1 MDMMLLRQ
9 SHRRSRQCFTIVTNR
24 IRDDSSTVFIRSVAS
39 GKNSSAARL
48 GQKVVSTT
56 PLRLPI
62 GRQHRISFSSEAAFL
77 SKVPDYLI
85 PPAYR
90 TRNPDDGRGRGG
102 NAESDGSRSGL
113 AKRRS
118 RSSGRPNHSSNKQ
131 ARKPSKH
138 RRKSSSGNRRSFN
151 RNKPDAQN
159 LDVQQLEKDLTTKI
173 NVYNERLGAIS
184 FVNFA
189 AYVDKNATE
198 EEAAQISSVMGSF
211 FTPLDDSRTSENVNV
226 ADLLA
231 TEDLYKEIAADL
243 HKLIIGFTDI
253 AETAC
258 NAQISQ
264 GRDRNDYD
272 EETESD
278 SSPAMYSHYLD
289 SIMKAERYLEALET
303 LYRNRIDAISKAKA
317 ILEREKKAKEESDTK
332 VLGKISSFLGD
343 VFLLNNGSS
352 KVSAFDESWKRADGK
367 IAPPSTIKARG
378 QVRVTLDNID
388 DVIVSHKNGDFT
400 PKTTFYV
407 EQLILAN
414 QLAYCF
420 GVDEKTES
428 VQRSNRLLR
437 RWISINCLT
446 QKKQETSADDV
457 TASTIGED
465 ETEESSY
472 VRELFHTVLR
482 QNSDLWSIDGVNEA
496 EEWIK
501 QMHSLKQSGWIQC
514 APCVDAYNIVLLG
527 LCNLCKPLSSKHAD
541 NENRISKREE
551 RSRRNF
557 ILEGVERLLTQ
568 LTELH
573 DFNIH
578 PNILSLNLALNALAK
593 AGRDGDP
600 NLCKIANRVLL
611 NAIGEE
617 SYRGVVGIHEQ
628 PDESES
634 IEDSVET
641 PALQS
646 ATKLFVKPNMDTYH
660 WLVDIYSKSGD
671 AVYIKLGTS
680 LLKKMIEHRLEEQS
694 RHLFRDGSTAS
705 FAPSTGTYNN
715 ILRAL
720 AKKDIDTASVS
731 DENRIGIRTE
741 VAKEATAFLDS
752 MVRYETSYPTRV
764 TFIFLLQLWRKT
776 GSTEA
781 GEYAD
786 EILSRMETVSMY
798 QRELK
803 PFSNGYL
810 LALECWH
817 TAATAGYVGAAER
830 AFQLVQ
836 IIEGKSGQELIS
848 DDQEDTED
856 DNEGTSPN
864 KRIYPLMM
872 KICAAAQDK
881 RDTPRSMAIA
891 FDVLKKMED
900 NEMTPG
906 HNIFTML
913 FESVQNFLKHHPG
926 EEENDLLQKVF
937 VSASRYGVKA
947 PELKNRA
954 ERNRM

>member
-1 MDMMLLRQ
+1 
-9 SHRRSRQCFTIVTNR
+9 
-24 IRDDSSTVFIRSVAS
+24 
-39 GKNSSAARL
+39 
-48 GQKVVSTT
+48 
-56 PLRLPI
+56 
-62 GRQHRISFSSEAAFL
+62 
-77 SKVPDYLI
+77 
-85 PPAYR
+85 
-90 TRNPDDGRGRGG
+90 
-102 NAESDGSRSGL
+102 
-113 AKRRS
+113 
-118 RSSGRPNHSSNKQ
+118 
-131 ARKPSKH
+131 
-138 RRKSSSGNRRSFN
+138 
-151 RNKPDAQN
+151 
-159 LDVQQLEKDLTTKI
+159 VQQLERDLTTKI
-173 NVYNERLGAIS
+173 NVYNERLGEIS

-189 AYVDKNATE
+189 AYVDKNTKE
-198 EEAAQISSVMGSF
+198 EEAAQIPSLTGSF
-211 FTPLDDSRTSENVNV
+211 FTSLDESNTSENVNI

-231 TEDLYKEIAADL
+231 TEDLYKEIASDL

-258 NAQISQ
+258 QAQIAQ
-264 GRDRNDYD
+264 GRDRNVD
-272 EETESD
+272 EETSESD
-278 SSPAMYSHYLD
+278 SSAAMYSHYLD
-289 SIMKAERYLEALET
+289 SIMNAERYLEALET
-303 LYRNRIDAISKAKA
+303 LYRNRIGAISKAKA
-317 ILEREKKAKEESDTK
+317 TLEQEKKAKEENDTK

-343 VFLLNNGSS
+343 VFLLNSSSSS
-352 KVSAFDESWKRADGK
+352 KDSAFDESWKRADGK
-367 IAPPSTIKARG
+367 MVLPSTIHAQG

-388 DVIVSHKNGDFT
+388 DLIVSHKNVEFT
-400 PKTTFYV
+400 PKTTLYV

-420 GVDEKTES
+420 GVDEKTEA
-428 VQRSNRLLR
+428 VQRSNRLLN

-446 QKKQETSADDV
+446 QKKQETSGDDAV
-457 TASTIGED
+457 TSIIGED
-465 ETEESSY
+465 RTEESSV
-472 VRELFHTVLR
+472 VRELFHAVMR
-482 QNSDLWSIDGVNEA
+482 QNSDLWSIEGVKEA

-501 QMHSLKQSGWIQC
+501 QMNSLHRSGWIQC
-514 APCVDAYNIVLLG
+514 VPDVDAYNIVLLG
-527 LCNLCKPLSSKHAD
+527 LCNLCKPLSSNHHGND
-541 NENRISKREE
+541 NRISKREE
-551 RSRRNF
+551 RLRRKF
-557 ILEGVERLLTQ
+557 ILEGVERLLTK

-573 DFNIH
+573 DVDIH

-600 NLCKIANRVLL
+600 NSCKIANRVLL
-611 NAIGEE
+611 KAIGEE
-617 SYRGVVGIHEQ
+617 SYRGVVGINHEQ
-628 PDESES
+628 PDEDES

-641 PALQS
+641 PALQG

-660 WLVDIYSKSGD
+660 WLVDIYASSGD

-680 LLKKMIEHRLEEQS
+680 LLKKMIENRLEEQS
-694 RHLFRDGSTAS
+694 RHPFREGSTAS

-731 DENRIGIRTE
+731 DEDRIRIRTE
-741 VAKEATAFLDS
+741 VAKEATGFLDS
-752 MVRYETSYPTRV
+752 MVRYETSFPTRV

-798 QRELK
+798 QRDLK

-830 AFQLVQ
+830 AFQLLQ
-836 IIEGKSGQELIS
+836 TIEGKSGEELIS

-856 DNEGTSPN
+856 DTEGTSPN
-864 KRIYPLMM
+864 KRMYPLMM
-872 KICAAAQDK
+872 KICAATQDK

-906 HNIFTML
+906 HSIFAML

-926 EEENDLLQKVF
+926 EEDNDLLRKVF

-954 ERNRM
+954 ERSRV